1 MTREQAAEY
10 IKQQSPEAFLT
21 KARKRGYVCPLCG
34 NGSGADGDGI
44 VKNPRDGRYYCFKC
58 GEVRGDIFDL
68 IGAAFGLTEF
78 NARFDR
84 AAELYG
90 VTVDSFAPIKGW
102 NSPVRKSDTT
112 ENISGDPAQN
122 ISVDKAGDIPGDR
135 VQNFS
140 GDTVQNTPVS
150 FPENI
155 PGNAAPKP
163 VPLSPA
169 NDRETEDYI
178 RKCHERLN
186 LTDYF
191 FSRGISGEL
200 TEKFRLGYDPA
211 FPAGG
216 GVFWEAVILP
226 TSNGSFE
233 ARNTKVVPNSKKNG
247 KNKYRKHGR
256 TAIFNLPALFGN
268 SSPEG
273 MGGVRLNDFPGNGNG
288 ENVSL
293 NNSPKGEN
301 ISLNYPS
308 ENSGNISQ
316 NNSPENVNRKNIFL
330 NYFPENA
337 ADNGQPVFV
346 CEGIIDALSVMEC
359 GGQAVA
365 LGSAAN
371 RGLLLTE
378 LKKHGTSVPL
388 VLLPDNDEAGKT
400 ALAQLSEELT
410 AAGIAFTDGSEALG
424 EFHDPNDRLVHDRA
438 GFSAAI
444 KMLTE
449 RAAPMSEEIAAQQ
462 EGAFNKVNA
471 AACLSDFRAQ
481 IARNA
486 ALPLCGTGFSTLDK
500 AINGG
505 LYPGLYV
512 LGAASSVGKTT
523 LLLQIADHGAASG
536 RDVLFF
542 SLEQSRFELMAK
554 SVSRESFLY
563 CREHHLNTSSALSSL
578 DISDGGRH
586 GGFDDMKRL
595 VMENAFGRYEKYAGN
610 LFLYEG
616 SGGMSPEDIAGEVR
630 RFYAFRRPPCPPL
643 VMVDYIQILSA
654 GGGMMSDKQAMDRNI
669 TALKQLSR
677 DYDIPLM
684 AVSSFNR
691 MSYSQSV
698 SMEAFK
704 ESGAI
709 EYGADILMGLQPR
722 GVGQPGFDITAARA
736 RDPRETELVILKNR
750 SGAVPGEA
758 VRFTY
763 YPGFNCYTEARD

>member
-21 KARKRGYVCPLCG
+21 RARKRGYVCPLCG

-78 NARFDR
+78 NARFDK
-84 AAELYG
+84 AAEIYG

-102 NSPVRKSDTT
+102 TSPVRKESSP
-112 ENISGDPAQN
+112 ENISGDTAQN
-122 ISVDKAGDIPGDR
+122 V
-135 VQNFS
+135 S
-140 GDTVQNTPVS
+140 GDTANIPVS

-155 PGNAAPKP
+155 PGNAD
-163 VPLSPA
+163 PLSPA
-169 NDRETEDYI
+169 ADADTEDYI

-191 FSRGISGEL
+191 FTRGISGEL
-200 TEKFRLGYDPA
+200 AEKFRLGYDPA

-226 TSNGSFE
+226 TSDGSFE

-256 TAIFNLPALFGN
+256 TAIFNLSALFGN
-268 SSPEG
+268 FSPGG
-273 MGGVRLNDFPGNGNG
+273 MGGVRLNDFPGNGYG
-288 ENVSL
+288 GNVSL
-293 NNSPKGEN
+293 NNFPKNENGKNAPLNNSSKNENRKDIPLNNIPGNRNGEAVTLNYPPENGEN
-301 ISLNYPS
+301 IPLNLP
-308 ENSGNISQ
+308 
-316 NNSPENVNRKNIFL
+316 PENG
-330 NYFPENA
+330 
-337 ADNGQPVFV
+337 ADNGNGGQPVFV

-359 GGQAVA
+359 GGAAVA

-371 RGLLLTE
+371 RGLLLAE

-400 ALAQLSEELT
+400 ALARLSEELT

-438 GFSAAI
+438 GFFAAI

-449 RAAPMSEEIAAQQ
+449 RARPMSEEIAAQQ

-481 IARNA
+481 IAKSA

-523 LLLQIADHGAASG
+523 LLLQIADHGAARG

-563 CREHHLNTSSALSSL
+563 CREHHLNISLALSSL

-630 RFYAFRRPPCPPL
+630 RFYAFRRPTCPPL

-709 EYGADILMGLQPR
+709 EYGADILMGLQSR

-763 YPGFNCYTEARD
+763 YPGFNCYMEDS

>member
-68 IGAAFGLTEF
+68 IGAAFGLAEF
-78 NARFDR
+78 NARSDR

-102 NSPVRKSDTT
+102 AENKNSPVVNSDTA
-112 ENISGDPAQN
+112 ENISEPSQNISGDPIQT
-122 ISVDKAGDIPGDR
+122 S
-135 VQNFS
+135 S
-140 GDTVQNTPVS
+140 GNTVQNIPVS

-155 PGNAAPKP
+155 PGNAD
-163 VPLSPA
+163 PLSPA
-169 NDRETEDYI
+169 DGTQTEDYI

-200 TEKFRLGYDPA
+200 AEKFGLGYDPA

-226 TSNGSFE
+226 TSDGSFE
-233 ARNTKVVPNSKKNG
+233 ARNVKVVPNSKKNG

-256 TAIFNLPALFGN
+256 TAIFNLSALFGN

-288 ENVSL
+288 ENVTL
-293 NNSPKGEN
+293 N
-301 ISLNYPS
+301 I
-308 ENSGNISQ
+308 
-316 NNSPENVNRKNIFL
+316 SPENENGKNISL

-359 GGQAVA
+359 GGAAVA

-371 RGLLLTE
+371 RGLLLAE

-400 ALAQLSEELT
+400 ALSRLSEELT
-410 AAGIAFTDGSEALG
+410 AAGIAFADGSEALG

-449 RAAPMSEEIAAQQ
+449 RASPLSEEIAAQQ
-462 EGAFNKVNA
+462 ESAFNKVNA

-481 IARNA
+481 IAKNA
-486 ALPLCGTGFSTLDK
+486 ALPLCGTGFPALDK

-523 LLLQIADHGAASG
+523 LLLQIADHTAAQG

-563 CREHHLNTSSALSSL
+563 CRDHHLNTSSALSSL

-586 GGFDDMKRL
+586 KGFDDMKQL

-630 RFYAFRRPPCPPL
+630 RFYSFRRPPCPPL

-722 GVGQPGFDITAARA
+722 GVGQPGFDITSARA

>member
-58 GEVRGDIFDL
+58 GKVRGDIFDL

-78 NARFDR
+78 NARFDK

-102 NSPVRKSDTT
+102 AENKNSPAVNSDTA
-112 ENISGDPAQN
+112 ENISEPSQNISGDPIQT
-122 ISVDKAGDIPGDR
+122 S
-135 VQNFS
+135 S
-140 GDTVQNTPVS
+140 GNTVQNIPVS

-155 PGNAAPKP
+155 PGNAVA
-163 VPLSPA
+163 LSPA
-169 NDRETEDYI
+169 DDRETEDYI

-226 TSNGSFE
+226 TSDGSFE

-256 TAIFNLPALFGN
+256 TAIFNLSALFGN

-273 MGGVRLNDFPGNGNG
+273 MGVVRLNDFPGNGNG

-293 NNSPKGEN
+293 NNSPENENGKN
-301 ISLNYPS
+301 ISLNYS
-308 ENSGNISQ
+308 
-316 NNSPENVNRKNIFL
+316 
-330 NYFPENA
+330 PENA

-388 VLLPDNDEAGKT
+388 VLLTDNDEAGKT

-438 GFSAAI
+438 GFAAAI

-449 RAAPMSEEIAAQQ
+449 RAAPLSEEIAAQQ

-523 LLLQIADHGAASG
+523 LLLQIADHTAAQG

-563 CREHHLNTSSALSSL
+563 CREHHLNASSALSSL

-654 GGGMMSDKQAMDRNI
+654 GNGMMSDKQAMDRNI

-758 VRFTY
+758 VKFTY
-763 YPGFNCYTEARD
+763 YPGFNCYIEES

>member
-102 NSPVRKSDTT
+102 AENKNSPVVNSDTA
-112 ENISGDPAQN
+112 ENISEPSQNISGDPIQT
-122 ISVDKAGDIPGDR
+122 S
-135 VQNFS
+135 S
-140 GDTVQNTPVS
+140 GNTVQNIPVS

-155 PGNAAPKP
+155 PGNAD
-163 VPLSPA
+163 PLSPA
-169 NDRETEDYI
+169 DGTQTEDYI

-200 TEKFRLGYDPA
+200 AEKFRLGYDPA

-288 ENVSL
+288 ENVPL

-301 ISLNYPS
+301 ISLNYP
-308 ENSGNISQ
+308 
-316 NNSPENVNRKNIFL
+316 PENVNRKNISL
-330 NYFPENA
+330 NYSPENA

-359 GGQAVA
+359 GGAAVA

-371 RGLLLTE
+371 RGLLLAE

-449 RAAPMSEEIAAQQ
+449 RASPLSEEIAAQQ

-481 IARNA
+481 IAKNA
-486 ALPLCGTGFSTLDK
+486 ALPLCGTGFPALDK

-523 LLLQIADHGAASG
+523 LLLQIADHTAAQG

-563 CREHHLNTSSALSSL
+563 CRDHHLNTSSALSSL

-586 GGFDDMKRL
+586 KGFDDMKRL
-595 VMENAFGRYEKYAGN
+595 VMENAFGRYEKYAEN

-643 VMVDYIQILSA
+643 VMVDYIQILSI